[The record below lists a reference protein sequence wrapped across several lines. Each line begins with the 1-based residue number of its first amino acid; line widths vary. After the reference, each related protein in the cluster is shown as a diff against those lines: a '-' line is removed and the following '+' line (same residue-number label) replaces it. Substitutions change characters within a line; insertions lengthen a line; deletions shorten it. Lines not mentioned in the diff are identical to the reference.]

1 MRAKWSLLLVSLVL
15 SLPRTALAAGEF
27 DLDDEPKKAPDA
39 ASGKPNDGEV
49 YGTYVPPVATIKPHA
64 YTLSECL
71 ALADRNNPNVWAA
84 RARLSFV
91 RGQLNEARWTPY
103 WQISSDATFGVIPPL
118 GGTPLYNE
126 SPASIRNVPTIPTS
140 GWMPFFQMSVSGGVP
155 LYTFGKITN
164 ITKAAEAQVR
174 YNEWD
179 LEKARVDMRMDVR
192 RAFFGLMLARDA
204 NYLIDEVL
212 GLLDKNLSTMKDK
225 LRKGDT
231 GVDDVDRLRLELYKD
246 ETLARRTEAKK
257 GEIFAIAALRFLT
270 GVQSVFDIPDEP
282 LKRPKKNLAP
292 VVQYLTAARLFRPD
306 VNRARAGVAARA
318 AQVDFARS
326 RYYPDFFLGYRAGYG
341 IAPSAVQQ
349 QTAWIGDPFNYYFAG
364 AALGY
369 RWNLDILPNSARV
382 QQAEAQ
388 LEEARAFERLALGGI
403 AVEVENAYA
412 QAMDADNRE
421 QNWSRAEHRA
431 REWISQTTD
440 HINFGSKDERA
451 LIEPL
456 RALVNTRV
464 AHLYALMD
472 LNVTMSE
479 LARVTGWDEAAPSD

>member
-1 MRAKWSLLLVSLVL
+1 
-15 SLPRTALAAGEF
+15 
-27 DLDDEPKKAPDA
+27 
-39 ASGKPNDGEV
+39 
-49 YGTYVPPVATIKPHA
+49 
-64 YTLSECL
+64 
-71 ALADRNNPNVWAA
+71 
-84 RARLSFV
+84 
-91 RGQLNEARWTPY
+91 
-103 WQISSDATFGVIPPL
+103 
-118 GGTPLYNE
+118 
-126 SPASIRNVPTIPTS
+126 
-140 GWMPFFQMSVSGGVP
+140 
-155 LYTFGKITN
+155 
-164 ITKAAEAQVR
+164 
-174 YNEWD
+174 
-179 LEKARVDMRMDVR
+179 
-192 RAFFGLMLARDA
+192 
-204 NYLIDEVL
+204 
-212 GLLDKNLSTMKDK
+212 
-225 LRKGDT
+225 
-231 GVDDVDRLRLELYKD
+231 
-246 ETLARRTEAKK
+246 
-257 GEIFAIAALRFLT
+257 
-270 GVQSVFDIPDEP
+270 
-282 LKRPKKNLAP
+282 
-292 VVQYLTAARLFRPD
+292 
-306 VNRARAGVAARA
+306 VAARA